1 MLPIFSTSDYIYAKL
16 IVSLDIFTF
25 MHLADAFIHR
35 GTTKTSVFLCHI
47 YSYSPFKNIQLSFY
61 FKFCNAVA
69 ASVVLIKNAL
79 FYCCDMKMKLN
90 KNK

>member
-1 MLPIFSTSDYIYAKL
+1 M
-16 IVSLDIFTF
+16 
-25 MHLADAFIHR
+25 
-35 GTTKTSVFLCHI
+35 

-61 FKFCNAVA
+61 FKFCNAAA

-90 KNK
+90 KNKYNSK